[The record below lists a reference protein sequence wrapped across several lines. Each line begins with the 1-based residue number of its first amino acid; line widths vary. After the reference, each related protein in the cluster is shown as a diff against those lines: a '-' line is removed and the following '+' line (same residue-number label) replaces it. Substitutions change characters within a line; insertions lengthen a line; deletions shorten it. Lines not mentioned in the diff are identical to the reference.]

1 MLKRSFDSVVSGG
14 SLLLLTP
21 VLLCIALLVRV
32 SSPGVVIYRAARI
45 GKGGQP
51 FVMYK
56 FRTMREEGAATAS
69 RVTPARDP
77 RVTGVGRW
85 LRDNKLDELP
95 QLWNVLKGEM
105 SLVGTRP
112 QDPRYFA
119 HYTPEQRR
127 VFSVRPGLVSAANVE
142 YVHEEELL
150 AWAGD
155 NFEDYYIRTLL
166 PEKLRVDLAYL
177 ERQGFFADLRLLLRA
192 ARRVLGRNWA
202 ATPELP
208 ETPRAAGGGGKAAA
222 RPPVSVIIPARNA
235 AGTIGATLDS
245 IRAQDYGGPVE
256 VVIADGSDT
265 GETAAAARRHYP
277 EARIVANP
285 EKTTPHGL
293 NAAIAASAGQVVARC
308 DCYTTLAP
316 DYLRRAVETLERTGA
331 AVVGGRQRPVGDSLL
346 QRAVALAISTPLG
359 AGDARYRLG
368 GPAGP
373 VDNFYLGVYT
383 RDALAAVDGFD
394 PALTR
399 NQDCEFNWRQ
409 RRRGELVWFDPELT
423 VYYRPRRSLGALAR
437 QYFDY
442 GRWKPVALRKH
453 PREVRARHLAAPLL
467 VLGLAASAGLAVAG
481 FTAWALVL
489 PLVYVAG
496 LLLGSVA
503 VGLRRRDA
511 AAVLLPVA
519 AATMHLSW
527 GIGFFMPARLGR
539 TPLHRA
545 REGDGGD
552 YERAKAERPG
562 SSS

>member
-1 MLKRSFDSVVSGG
+1 MLKRSFDIVVAGG

-21 VLLCIALLVRV
+21 VLLCIALLVKV
-32 SSPGVVIYRAARI
+32 SSPGAAIYRAVRI

-56 FRTMREEGAATAS
+56 FRTMREGAAAAA
-69 RVTPARDP
+69 RVTPARDH
-77 RVTGVGRW
+77 RVTGVGRL

-95 QLWNVLKGEM
+95 QLWNVVRGEM

-119 HYTPEQRR
+119 HYTPEQQR

-142 YVHEEELL
+142 YIHEEELL

-155 NFEDYYIRTLL
+155 NFEDYYILTLL

-192 ARRVLGRNWA
+192 ARRVVGRNWA
-202 ATPELP
+202 TTPELP
-208 ETPRAAGGGGKAAA
+208 AEPRAAGGGKAADL
-222 RPPVSVIIPARNA
+222 PLVSVIIPARNA

-245 IRAQDYGGPVE
+245 IRAQDYSGPVE

-265 GETAAAARRHYP
+265 GATAAAARRHYP

-293 NAAIAASAGQVVARC
+293 NAAIAAARGPVVARC

-316 DYLRRAVETLERTGA
+316 DYLRRAVATLERTGA
-331 AVVGGRQRPVGDSLL
+331 AVVGGRQRPVGDNAV
-346 QRAVALAISTPLG
+346 QRAVALALSTPLG

-383 RDALAAVDGFD
+383 RAALAAADGFD
-394 PALTR
+394 PGLTR

-453 PREVRARHLAAPLL
+453 PKEVRARHLAAPLL
-467 VLGLAASAGLAVAG
+467 VAGLAASAGLGLAG
-481 FTAWALVL
+481 FAALAAAL
-489 PLVYVAG
+489 PLLYAVT
-496 LLLGSVA
+496 LLLGA
-503 VGLRRRDA
+503 LLVGLRRRDA
-511 AAVLLPVA
+511 AAILLPLVL
-519 AATMHLSW
+519 ATMHLSW
-527 GIGFFMPARLGR
+527 GIGFFLPARMKRGTAADKSRQL
-539 TPLHRA
+539 
-545 REGDGGD
+545 
-552 YERAKAERPG
+552 PG
-562 SSS
+562 WTGE

>member
-1 MLKRSFDSVVSGG
+1 MGSALKRGFECVVAGG
-14 SLLLLTP
+14 SLLLLLP
-21 VLLCIALLVRV
+21 VLLCLALLVKV
-32 SSPGVVIYRAARI
+32 SSPGAVIYRAVRI
-45 GKGGQP
+45 GQGGQP

-56 FRTMREEGAATAS
+56 FRTMREGDPAAAS

-77 RVTGVGRW
+77 RVTGIGRF

-95 QLWNVLKGEM
+95 QLWNVLKGDM
-105 SLVGTRP
+105 SLVGARP

-155 NFEDYYIRTLL
+155 NFEDYYIGTLL

-177 ERQGFFADLRLLLRA
+177 ERQGFLTDLRLLLRA

-208 ETPRAAGGGGKAAA
+208 EMPRAAGGGGDPAV
-222 RPPVSVIIPARNA
+222 PWPLVSVVIPARNA

-245 IRAQDYGGPVE
+245 IRAQDYAGPVE
-256 VVIADGSDT
+256 VIIADGSDT
-265 GETAAAARRHYP
+265 GETAETARRHYP
-277 EARIVANP
+277 AARIVANP

-293 NAAIAASAGQVVARC
+293 NAAIAAARGPVVARC

-316 DYLRRAVETLERTGA
+316 DYLRRAVATLERTGA
-331 AVVGGRQRPVGDSLL
+331 AVVGGRQRPVGDNLL
-346 QRAVALAISTPLG
+346 QRAVALALSTPLG

-383 RDALAAVDGFD
+383 RAALEAVDGFD

-409 RRRGELVWFDPELT
+409 RRRGELVWFDPQLT

-453 PREVRARHLAAPLL
+453 PKEVRARHLAAPALVMGLL
-467 VLGLAASAGLAVAG
+467 ASAGLGLAG
-481 FTAWALVL
+481 FTALAAAL
-489 PLVYVAG
+489 PLLYAAA
-496 LLLGSVA
+496 LLLGA
-503 VGLRRRDA
+503 LLIGLRRRDA
-511 AAVLLPVA
+511 AAILLPLA
-519 AATMHLSW
+519 LATMHLSW
-527 GIGFFMPARLGR
+527 GIGFFLPARRKGGTAVDPGGR
-539 TPLHRA
+539 L
-545 REGDGGD
+545 RERTG
-552 YERAKAERPG
+552 E
-562 SSS
+562 

>member
-1 MLKRSFDSVVSGG
+1 MLQRSFDSVVAGG

-21 VLLCIALLVRV
+21 VLLCLALLVKA
-32 SSPGVVIYRAARI
+32 SSPGAVLYRALRI

-56 FRTMREEGAATAS
+56 FRTMREAGAAPAA

-77 RVTGVGRW
+77 RVTGVGRF

-95 QLWNVLKGEM
+95 QLWNVLRGEM

-112 QDPRYFA
+112 QDPCYFA

-142 YVHEEELL
+142 YIHEEELL

-202 ATPELP
+202 TTPELP
-208 ETPRAAGGGGKAAA
+208 EAPRATGRGGQAAVL
-222 RPPVSVIIPARNA
+222 PLVSVIIPARNA

-245 IRAQDYGGPVE
+245 IRAQDYAGPVE

-265 GETAAAARRHYP
+265 GATAAAARRHYP
-277 EARIVANP
+277 AARLVANP

-293 NAAIAASAGQVVARC
+293 NAAIAAAHGPVVARC

-316 DYLRRAVETLERTGA
+316 DYLRRAVDTLERTGA
-331 AVVGGRQRPVGDSLL
+331 AVVGGRQRPVGDNLL

-383 RDALAAVDGFD
+383 RAALEAVDGFD

-409 RRRGELVWFDPELT
+409 RRRGELVWFDPALT
-423 VYYRPRRSLGALAR
+423 VYYQPRRSLGALAR

-453 PREVRARHLAAPLL
+453 PKEVRARHLAAPLL
-467 VLGLAASAGLAVAG
+467 TLGLLAAAGLAAAGEMAL
-481 FTAWALVL
+481 ALVL
-489 PLVYVAG
+489 PLLYAAA
-496 LLLGSVA
+496 LLLGA
-503 VGLRRRDA
+503 LLVGLRRRDA
-511 AAVLLPVA
+511 AALLLPLVL
-519 AATMHLSW
+519 ATMHLSW
-527 GIGFFMPARLGR
+527 GLGFFLPARLKRGTAADRGR
-539 TPLHRA
+539 QLRGWTG
-545 REGDGGD
+545 E
-552 YERAKAERPG
+552 
-562 SSS
+562 